1 MTVRVILSLLLLA
14 LPRVQSWGQVAA
26 TPQGAPW
33 QDMFFNSSERV
44 LPLLIQAAVN
54 YSAEMEV
61 AEAEKQ
67 MAIENV
73 KITRKQIYT
82 GLSVNAGYFY
92 GNMNNFLGQ
101 NAADPINNFTIPN
114 NGRYNL
120 GLNLGIPIGDMI
132 SRHNQIRRQEW
143 ALKQTESGQKIRER
157 DIRQQV
163 INQYQ
168 EVVLARR
175 LMEISQESMQSAS
188 INHQLAENQFRK
200 REIRVEE
207 MLAVNEMHTRAAV
220 ALENA
225 KTTYETSFLI
235 LEELIGMKVSDLLT
249 RK

>member
-1 MTVRVILSLLLLA
+1 MRVILLMLFLT
-14 LPRVQSWGQVAA
+14 LPRVQSWGQVATA
-26 TPQGAPW
+26 PQGAPW
-33 QDMFFNSSERV
+33 QGLFFNSSERV

-73 KITRKQIYT
+73 KITQKQIYT

-92 GNMNNFLGQ
+92 GNMNNFFGQ
-101 NAADPINNFTIPN
+101 GSADPINNFRVPN
-114 NGRYNL
+114 AGRYNL

-132 SRHNQIRRQEW
+132 SRHHQIRRQEW

-157 DIRQQV
+157 EIRQQV
-163 INQYQ
+163 INMYQ

-175 LMEISQESMQSAS
+175 LMEISQESMQNAS
-188 INHQLAENQFRK
+188 INNQLAEKKFMK

-207 MLAVNEMHTRAAV
+207 MLSIKEMHTRAAV

-225 KTTYETSFLI
+225 KTTYETSFLM

-249 RK
+249 GK